1 MGEDMKFGR
10 EILELLLIAALVMST
25 LATGVR
31 AEADHAASSS
41 SLSLA
46 APAPRSA
53 SCHSQGSK
61 TLPDSQKSHSPRPAP
76 VSYQCC
82 LTGHDAAVVR
92 ALFVP
97 HPSGQGTRLGLG
109 REPALTTCCLRDLEV
124 SMVLSADPPGS
135 TPLRI

>member
-1 MGEDMKFGR
+1 MGEDIKFGR
-10 EILELLLIAALVMST
+10 EILGLLLIAALVMVT

-31 AEADHAASSS
+31 AEADHPAS
-41 SLSLA
+41 SLSLV
-46 APAPRSA
+46 APAQRSA
-53 SCHSQGSK
+53 SCHSQSSK
-61 TLPDSQKSHSPRPAP
+61 TLPDSRKSHSPRPAP

-82 LTGHDAAVVR
+82 VTGHDAAVVR

-97 HPSGQGTRLGLG
+97 QPSGRVTRLGLG
-109 REPALTTCCLRDLEV
+109 GEPALTTCCLRDLEV